1 MTAQKRGMGR
11 LYKAVDLFA
20 GAGGLSLGFM
30 QTQKYDIKV
39 AFENSPYMQDTYRLN
54 HPGVEVQGDVC
65 AADYDKIKRKY
76 VEIDVVI
83 GGPPCQGFSNAN
95 RQKNHAISQNNM
107 LVKQYL
113 RAILELKPKAFVM
126 ENVSMLRSEVHR
138 FYMEKADEEVIK
150 KYDIPVKV
158 TPLQLLDADF
168 MFDNAMDVVQD
179 KNAIE
184 KYLWSEEEYFEL
196 NVIYKASKN
205 ITKMKKALE
214 KHRAELEK
222 LAEKYGAAE
231 ETDHISAESKRA
243 LAAVLGYY
251 AGDVA
256 AEDIKSRIEATV
268 MIQRMLSKAREI
280 FSNNIVV
287 DSYSQDDGISA
298 EIRSFAVYDYL
309 KGILES
315 KENGY
320 VLKSDVLCAADYG
333 APQKRMRFV
342 VIGIKRSIS
351 PKVALPKGRFDED
364 EYRTVRDA
372 IEDLE
377 DVQPVFDLQDDI
389 NGIPLQRKEN
399 LGELARMLRNAEVL
413 KNHIV
418 TRTTA
423 VAMERFKAL
432 KQGQNFHSLDDSL
445 KENTYTDV
453 ARTQNTIYQRLN
465 YDEPSGTVVNVRKS
479 MWIHPTLDRAI
490 SVREAAR
497 LQTFPDSFV
506 FCGSKDKQYQQV
518 GNAVPP
524 IMAKS
529 IAKKLA
535 KILKDNLP
543 VSEGENIVG

>member
-1 MTAQKRGMGR
+1 
-11 LYKAVDLFA
+11 
-20 GAGGLSLGFM
+20 
-30 QTQKYDIKV
+30 
-39 AFENSPYMQDTYRLN
+39 
-54 HPGVEVQGDVC
+54 
-65 AADYDKIKRKY
+65 
-76 VEIDVVI
+76 
-83 GGPPCQGFSNAN
+83 
-95 RQKNHAISQNNM
+95 
-107 LVKQYL
+107 
-113 RAILELKPKAFVM
+113 
-126 ENVSMLRSEVHR
+126 
-138 FYMEKADEEVIK
+138 
-150 KYDIPVKV
+150 
-158 TPLQLLDADF
+158 
-168 MFDNAMDVVQD
+168 
-179 KNAIE
+179 
-184 KYLWSEEEYFEL
+184 
-196 NVIYKASKN
+196 
-205 ITKMKKALE
+205 
-214 KHRAELEK
+214 
-222 LAEKYGAAE
+222 
-231 ETDHISAESKRA
+231 
-243 LAAVLGYY
+243 
-251 AGDVA
+251 
-256 AEDIKSRIEATV
+256 
-268 MIQRMLSKAREI
+268 MI
-280 FSNNIVV
+280 
-287 DSYSQDDGISA
+287 
-298 EIRSFAVYDYL
+298 
-309 KGILES
+309 
-315 KENGY
+315 

-351 PKVALPKGRFDED
+351 PKIALPKGRFDED

-377 DVQPVFDLQDDI
+377 DVQPVFDLQDDK
-389 NGIPLQRKEN
+389 NGIPLQHKEN
-399 LGELARMLRNAEVL
+399 LGELACMLRNSEII

-432 KQGQNFHSLDDSL
+432 KQGQNFHSLDDSM

-497 LQTFPDSFV
+497 LQTFPDRFV

-543 VSEGENIVG
+543 APEGENVAG